1 VELGAWHMPLLDNL
15 TGSFVSEMAVTEKV
29 NKRSIN
35 SFFTS
40 ATKSKKSYQPLK
52 LFGILIIIIALL
64 NID

>member
-1 VELGAWHMPLLDNL
+1 
-15 TGSFVSEMAVTEKV
+15 MAVTEKV

-40 ATKSKKSYQPLK
+40 ATKSKKSYQSLK